1 MTDLGKLIGPVAREL
16 WGEPNERL
24 SRGNELRWGNQGG
37 RMVLLD
43 KGVWQ
48 DHSNEHPSLN
58 GGGVLD
64 LIQRETGLVGR
75 KEAFTWLTRHGFAD
89 DNQPATRTHRA
100 PPLGREIA
108 SYDYL
113 DEAGELLFQVVRFE
127 PKDFRQRSRDST
139 GKWTASVRGVRQV
152 PYRLPD
158 LLETL
163 AVGNLIFIVE
173 GEKDVENLRAL
184 GIPATCNAGGA
195 GKWHAEFAPYFR
207 DADVVVLQDHDS
219 AGLKHVQEVAR
230 SLKDVAARVRV
241 VDLWRWWPEI
251 PPKGDISD
259 WIANGGTA
267 DQLYTIADQTRTW
280 TEEFVSKFG
289 AQAWEDIGTAGAI
302 GCYAWLVEDIIPLDE
317 IAMAF
322 GDTGT
327 GKSFAIFDL
336 GMCVARG
343 IKFNGFNVE
352 QGLVVYVAA
361 EGGKGFAK
369 RKIAYAMQHNLEPS
383 EPLAFVLL
391 TKRPDF
397 FQSDADAIALIEEIE
412 QIQRRYKVPLRL
424 TAIDTLSAVTPGMD
438 ENTGKD
444 QSLVRRRLLMVREK
458 CGGTIIVVHHKP
470 KNGSSPR
477 GHGSLTADIENT
489 VEFETRTDKKTAE
502 GKPIH
507 SATVRK
513 QREGKSGI
521 TWEFTLP
528 VVNVGRNKWG
538 NPETTCVVQPYA
550 SGAAKPGKV
559 GFHATPTEMLF
570 LRSLY
575 DALVDH
581 GVPPPA
587 GLPKSIT
594 KVVHHKDIRAAMR
607 AKVIEPHED
616 NETSDAKF
624 RQAFKR
630 AGDKLR
636 DGGVIGVQSGLI
648 WPTGKPV
655 NGFSAAEAL

>member
-1 MTDLGKLIGPVAREL
+1 MALADMPDADRGDLF
-16 WGEPNERL
+16 
-24 SRGNELRWGNQGG
+24 
-37 RMVLLD
+37 D
-43 KGVWQ
+43 
-48 DHSNEHPSLN
+48 
-58 GGGVLD
+58 
-64 LIQRETGLVGR
+64 
-75 KEAFTWLTRHGFAD
+75 
-89 DNQPATRTHRA
+89 
-100 PPLGREIA
+100 
-108 SYDYL
+108 
-113 DEAGELLFQVVRFE
+113 
-127 PKDFRQRSRDST
+127 
-139 GKWTASVRGVRQV
+139 
-152 PYRLPD
+152 
-158 LLETL
+158 
-163 AVGNLIFIVE
+163 
-173 GEKDVENLRAL
+173 
-184 GIPATCNAGGA
+184 AGGA
-195 GKWHAEFAPYFR
+195 PLTDHGAEELLLGYLLNKPGAVTEVLEIISAADLHDPVHRRIFEDLLFSYQNDAPLKLAPVVSKMAAALMAG
-207 DADVVVLQDHDS
+207 ADLQIDIEELASH
-219 AGLKHVQEVAR
+219 LQEISERRAVGTVD
-230 SLKDVAARVRV
+230 DVDFSRGA
-241 VDLWRWWPEI
+241 P
-251 PPKGDISD
+251 
-259 WIANGGTA
+259 
-267 DQLYTIADQTRTW
+267 
-280 TEEFVSKFG
+280 FVSKFG

-302 GCYAWLVEDIIPLDE
+302 GSYAWLVEDIIPLDE

-369 RKIAYAMQHNLEPS
+369 RKIAYAIQHQLEPS

-397 FQSDADAIALIEEIE
+397 FQSDADAVALAEEIN
-412 QIQRRYKVPLRL
+412 QIKRRYRVPLRL

-489 VEFETRTDKKTAE
+489 IEFETRTDKKTSD

-521 TWEFTLP
+521 SWEFTLP
-528 VVNVGRNKWG
+528 VINVGRNKWG
-538 NPETTCVVQPYA
+538 NPETTCVVQPYT
-550 SGAAKPGKV
+550 SGGPKAPKV
-559 GFHATPTEMLF
+559 GFHATPTELLF
-570 LRSLY
+570 MRSLY

-587 GLPKSIT
+587 GLPKSIG

-607 AKVIEPHED
+607 AKMIEPHED
-616 NETSDAKF
+616 SETSDNRF

-636 DGGVIGVQSGLI
+636 DGAVIGVQSGLI

-655 NGFSAAEAL
+655 QGFDGTNIS